1 MGATETSVLE
11 FHIVRRP
18 VCVTF
23 WCVLRVEWE
32 LLVLLGSG
40 ISEGT
45 CTTGGVSG
53 MPRGP
58 QALTSRI
65 FPSPQTARLLGPPG
79 AGRCPALGTDGRPP
93 AEAAPPLG
101 SGLEGHRLRPAA
113 SRALRGLGDG
123 LALGEAFGRRLP
135 SPQTDTWP
143 LRHGQN
149 LLFQVRTFFGF
160 FPSISKLCQDRLG
173 ITVALIL

>member
-65 FPSPQTARLLGPPG
+65 FPSPQTARLLGPPWCG
-79 AGRCPALGTDGRPP
+79 AVPCSGHRRPP
-93 AEAAPPLG
+93 
-101 SGLEGHRLRPAA
+101 S
-113 SRALRGLGDG
+113 
-123 LALGEAFGRRLP
+123 
-135 SPQTDTWP
+135 
-143 LRHGQN
+143 
-149 LLFQVRTFFGF
+149 
-160 FPSISKLCQDRLG
+160 C
-173 ITVALIL
+173 